1 MIDSIS
7 KTIAK
12 TSSETVA
19 ESTARTLPE
28 GIGVRKEIIPIFIAL
43 GRHHLKRVFSVEA

>member
-19 ESTARTLPE
+19 ESTARTLTE
-28 GIGVRKEIIPIFIAL
+28 GIGVRKEIIPISIAL
-43 GRHHLKRVFSVEA
+43 GRHHLERAVSVAA